1 LSPADEGLSGA
12 QTGVPADEPSAWEWA
27 ARAGIHRLSI
37 PTPFAVGRVNC
48 YLIDDEPLTLV
59 DTGPNSGKSLDEL
72 EQALEQHGRRVED
85 LELIVITHQHMDHLG
100 LLEVLARRSGAQVA
114 ALHLLG
120 PYLAHFSASATADDD
135 FSQAVMR
142 RHGIPGEMVTV
153 LAAVGAAFRAFG
165 SRGRIDIELHD
176 RQRLALRDREFQILH
191 RPGHSPSDTVLWD
204 ERRGILIGG
213 DHLLARISSNPL
225 ISRPLVPVD
234 PDSPPAAN
242 PSARR
247 PRSLLQYL
255 DSLQATRDMP
265 IAIVLPGH
273 GDPILDHIP
282 LIDERLR
289 MHGRRA
295 QKIARML
302 EGGPMTAY
310 EIALA
315 MWGNV
320 ALTQAYL
327 TLSEVLGHLDLLV
340 EEGAVREREDGGTA
354 RFELTGPLGV

>member
-1 LSPADEGLSGA
+1 RAGAGPGPSPSDA
-12 QTGVPADEPSAWEWA
+12 QGWERA
-27 ARAGIHRLSI
+27 AEAGIHRLSV

-48 YLIDDEPLTLV
+48 YLIEDRPLTLV

-72 EQALEQHGRRVED
+72 ERALERHGRRIED

-100 LLEVLARRSGAQVA
+100 LLEILARRSGAQVA

-120 PYLAHFSASATADDD
+120 PYLANFSASATADDD

-142 RHGIPGEMVTV
+142 RHGIPSEMVTV

-165 SRGRIDIELHD
+165 SRGHIDLELRD
-176 RQRLALRDREFQILH
+176 GGRLALRDRNLQVLH

-204 ERRGILIGG
+204 EGRGILIGG

-225 ISRPLVPVD
+225 ISRPLDTDGP
-234 PDSPPAAN
+234 PDRDADAG
-242 PSARR
+242 R

-255 DSLQATRDMP
+255 DSLQATRRMP
-265 IAIVLPGH
+265 VGLVLPGH
-273 GDPILDHIP
+273 GEPILEHVS

-289 MHGRRA
+289 LHRRRA

-302 EGGPMTAY
+302 EAGPMSAY

-327 TLSEVLGHLDLLV
+327 TLSEVLGHLDLL
-340 EEGAVREREDGGTA
+340 EQEGAVRERETSGTA
-354 RFELTGPLGV
+354 RFELTGSGDAP